1 MFMKKFTTL
10 VAVAAMAATSAT
22 SAMAGSPAAA
32 EDDPYIEPVV
42 PVGSSAGSL
51 GGGAGL
57 VIAGVAAAAL
67 IGVALSDSDSTGTTT
82 P

>member
-1 MFMKKFTTL
+1 MKKFTTL
-10 VAVAAMAATSAT
+10 VAVAAMAVTSAT
-22 SAMAGSPAAA
+22 SAMAGSPVAA

-67 IGVALSDSDSTGTTT
+67 IAVAADSDSDSASTH